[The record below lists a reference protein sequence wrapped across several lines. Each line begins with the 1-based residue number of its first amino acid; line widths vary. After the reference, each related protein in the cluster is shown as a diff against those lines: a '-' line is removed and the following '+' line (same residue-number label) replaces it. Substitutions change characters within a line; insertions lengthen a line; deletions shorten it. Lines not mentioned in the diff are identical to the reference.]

1 MGNYSTLGRNETRE
15 SALKPL
21 PLHHAVLHFLAAG
34 LVLRFSVYNGL
45 PWLVTLGVSPFDAF
59 ILAGTLPMAL
69 LFALA
74 FGLAR
79 REGTAPTASAL
90 AQRFRLRR
98 PTWRDGLWVLA
109 GLALLMVS
117 GAILA
122 PWREP
127 FMEWMK
133 VDLPASFPP
142 LIDPRVQNSDL
153 PRALAAWLGPQA
165 MRSWRPVLGILTLF
179 FFNIFGEELYWR
191 GLLFPRQALVHGKR
205 TWWVHGLLWNL
216 FHVPLYP
223 WYLVLGLPVT
233 LTVSFVA
240 QKTGNTWAPILL
252 HALANVSLTLLVIGV
267 VLSGV

>member
-1 MGNYSTLGRNETRE
+1 MATPSDLAAIHTPKSPLR
-15 SALKPL
+15 PL
-21 PLHHAVLHFLAAG
+21 PLRRAALHFLAAG
-34 LVLRFSVYNGL
+34 LLLRFSVYSGL
-45 PWLVTLGVSPFDAF
+45 PWLVTLGASPFEAF
-59 ILAGTLPMAL
+59 IVAATAPMAL

-74 FGLAR
+74 FYQAR
-79 REGTAPTASAL
+79 GEGVALTPSAL
-90 AQRFRLRR
+90 AHRFRLRR
-98 PTWRDGLWVLA
+98 PTWRHGLWVLA
-109 GLALLMVS
+109 GLALLAAS

-127 FMEWMK
+127 VMEWMGI
-133 VDLPASFPP
+133 DLPASFPP

-153 PRALAAWLGPQA
+153 PGALAAWLGPEA
-165 MRSWRPVLGILTLF
+165 MGSWKPVAAILALF

-191 GLLFPRQALVHGKR
+191 GLLFPRQALIHGKR

-240 QKTGNTWAPILL
+240 QKTGNTWAPVLL
-252 HALANVSLTLLVIGV
+252 HALANLSLTLLVIGV
-267 VLSGV
+267 VFGGV